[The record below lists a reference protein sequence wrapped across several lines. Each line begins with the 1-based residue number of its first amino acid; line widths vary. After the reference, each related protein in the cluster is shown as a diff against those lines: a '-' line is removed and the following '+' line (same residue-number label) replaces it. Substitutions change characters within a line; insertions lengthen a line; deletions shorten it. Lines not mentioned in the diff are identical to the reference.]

1 MIRTPQTLALII
13 IYFIFSERERHV
25 RYLLSPV
32 RLSSV
37 CLSSVMFVR
46 PTQAVQIF
54 GNNAMAL
61 GRKAIH

>member
-1 MIRTPQTLALII
+1 MHLLHLHVLFLANVNV
-13 IYFIFSERERHV
+13 HV

-37 CLSSVMFVR
+37 CLSSVTFVR

-54 GNNAMAL
+54 GDISMVL
-61 GRKAIH
+61 GTLAIR